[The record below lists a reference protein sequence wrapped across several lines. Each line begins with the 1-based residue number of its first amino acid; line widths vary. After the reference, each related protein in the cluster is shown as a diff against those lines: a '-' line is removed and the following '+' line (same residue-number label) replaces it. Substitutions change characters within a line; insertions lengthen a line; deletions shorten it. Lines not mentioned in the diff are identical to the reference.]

1 MNGPA
6 AYSPASCAVPDT
18 GRCLHPSRLIQRMTT
33 RFRYAALALLC
44 LLTGV
49 ATAKAEPP
57 KPYSA
62 EYEVLRNGSPMGR
75 GTVTL
80 RGDERGEW
88 ELHSVTRGTEGLA
101 GLAGATIVE
110 QSSLRWVDDRPE
122 SRDYR
127 YRQNLAWRTRERSVE
142 FDSAAKRIVSRDR
155 RGEHVFTFA
164 PGALDRQSVML
175 ALARDLA
182 AGKRDT
188 LTYTVADRDEFGPER
203 YRVGAEETVQTPAGA
218 LRALRVE
225 RVRDDTRGRSTINW
239 FGIEQGFLPV
249 RVLQTEPDGDS
260 FEMRLISLTR

>member
-1 MNGPA
+1 MNNEA
-6 AYSPASCAVPDT
+6 AFSPASCAMPDT
-18 GRCLHPSRLIQRMTT
+18 GRSFRRSFSMQRMTT
-33 RFRYAALALLC
+33 RSRYAALALLC

-57 KPYSA
+57 QPYTA
-62 EYEVLRNGSPMGR
+62 EYEVLRNGAPMGR
-75 GTVTL
+75 GTVSLRSEASDAWTL
-80 RGDERGEW
+80 R
-88 ELHSVTRGTEGLA
+88 SVTRGTEGLA

-110 QSSLRWVDDRPE
+110 QSSLRWVDDHPE
-122 SRDYR
+122 SSGYR
-127 YRQNLAWRTRERSVE
+127 YRQELAWRTRERSVE
-142 FDSAAKRIVSRDR
+142 FDPAGNRIVSRDR
-155 RGEHVFTFA
+155 RGEHVFAFA

-188 LTYTVADRDEFGPER
+188 LTYIVADRDEFGPER

-225 RVRDDTRGRSTINW
+225 RLRDDSRGRTTVTW

-249 RVLQTEPDGDS
+249 RVLQNEPDGKS